1 MKAWSKSAAIIVMA
15 AAAATAL
22 LSPACAQT
30 AGTYTGSQANGANL
44 SVTVGTD
51 PNNGALAITGLGVG
65 IIGSCKPGTTTANT
79 GWGLGLTQDLTGP
92 SAKVVYSFD
101 YFYTELSL
109 KFSGN
114 TVTGTV
120 TSYTPIFATVDSGR
134 PKKAVFCTSPKQSFS
149 ATLGAPQVAQHSP
162 KGVAY

>member
-1 MKAWSKSAAIIVMA
+1 MTVSNKALVVAALIA
-15 AAAATAL
+15 GAS
-22 LSPACAQT
+22 LSICTNACAQT

-51 PNNGALAITGLGVG
+51 PNNGSLAITALGVG
-65 IIGSCKPGTTTANT
+65 IIGSCTPGTTTVNT
-79 GWGLGLTQDLTGP
+79 GWGLGLTQDLTGS
-92 SAKVVYSFD
+92 SAKVTYSFD
-101 YFYTELSL
+101 YFYTQLTL
-109 KFSGN
+109 NFSGN

-120 TSYTPIFATVDSGR
+120 TSYTPIFAAVNSGR

-149 ATLGAPQVAQHSP
+149 ATLGAPQTKTRTP